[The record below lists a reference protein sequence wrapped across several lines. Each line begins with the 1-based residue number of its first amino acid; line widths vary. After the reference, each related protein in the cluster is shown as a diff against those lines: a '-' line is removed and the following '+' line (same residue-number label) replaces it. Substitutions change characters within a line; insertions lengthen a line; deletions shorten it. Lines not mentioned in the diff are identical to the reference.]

1 MDRASVN
8 TLARGHT
15 AASHGSGQVVFLNE
29 LISVKIHF
37 FSQCFLQPPNLST
50 ALLLRRAVED
60 CCSSPSFS
68 LHLPVLVLFQMSSI
82 GFDVAVLTGQV

>member
-37 FSQCFLQPPNLST
+37 FFTVLST
-50 ALLLRRAVED
+50 TPKSKHCPASKESSGRLLQLPFLFPA
-60 CCSSPSFS
+60 SPC
-68 LHLPVLVLFQMSSI
+68 V
-82 GFDVAVLTGQV
+82 GFISNELYRI

>member
-37 FSQCFLQPPNLST
+37 FDSAFYNPQ
-50 ALLLRRAVED
+50 
-60 CCSSPSFS
+60 
-68 LHLPVLVLFQMSSI
+68 I
-82 GFDVAVLTGQV
+82 